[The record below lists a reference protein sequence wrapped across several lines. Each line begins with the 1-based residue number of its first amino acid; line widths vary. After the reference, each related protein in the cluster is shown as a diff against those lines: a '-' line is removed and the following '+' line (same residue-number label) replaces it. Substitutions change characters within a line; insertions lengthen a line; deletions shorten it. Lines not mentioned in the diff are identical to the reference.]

1 MANQQRSVIV
11 TAIILAVILG
21 GALVWLLNR
30 TPAEQ
35 LATQA
40 PATSPDAAATGDQ
53 ATQDLVTAEEAN
65 RLAQAQA
72 QQTTPSPDPGQV
84 PTTQLS
90 PTDPNLQQSAPAE
103 AVSGVSTTAPTGPAE
118 TAIGL
123 AIIATIL
130 GGGGLLLLPR
140 LNAFRE

>member
-40 PATSPDAAATGDQ
+40 PTESQQPTSPDQ
-53 ATQDLVTAEEAN
+53 ASAEDLVSVDEAN
-65 RLAQAQA
+65 RLAQAQQPA
-72 QQTTPSPDPGQV
+72 ATSAQPGGTQVSPTEPGFQQTTPSG
-84 PTTQLS
+84 T
-90 PTDPNLQQSAPAE
+90 
-103 AVSGVSTTAPTGPAE
+103 VSGVSTTAATGPAE
-118 TAIGL
+118 AGL
-123 AIIATIL
+123 IVALASTLL
-130 GGGGLLLLPR
+130 GSGGLLLLPR
-140 LNAFRE
+140 LNAFRQ